1 MDRKGIAI
9 ACRMDS
15 ERALKLAKKIFE
27 LLVKKGELVYLETRI
42 ETKIFPHSAKNLD
55 EMSDK
60 EVKFVISVGGDGTIL
75 RVAHSLPQND

>member
-42 ETKIFPHSAKNLD
+42 TQKYFLTAQR
-55 EMSDK
+55 
-60 EVKFVISVGGDGTIL
+60 T
-75 RVAHSLPQND
+75 